1 LLKRYALTD
10 EGYKHRFY
18 EAKADKGESPQQ
30 FITRLNSYLL
40 RWIELAGVVKTFD
53 GLLSLVVRERY
64 LATCS
69 KPLELFLRERAVI
82 GLEEMAKLAE
92 QYEDAHGSKAV
103 QKKKLTRWNRKI
115 VQQQSVCQ
123 PIIILQAD
131 R

>member
-1 LLKRYALTD
+1 MLKRYALTD